1 MRRRD
6 CENKCENVVQNKI
19 ASDSVKCQ
27 AFEASVA
34 VSVAVAAGDT
44 DAEGERVTDTRYI
57 IAWLTCCCCRCCV
70 SMTVLREAERAA
82 KPVRERES
90 ERGSAPAC
98 LCVRESDT
106 NTSIAAIAA

>member
-27 AFEASVA
+27 AFEAEVAVSVA
-34 VSVAVAAGDT
+34 VTVAVAAGDT
-44 DAEGERVTDTRYI
+44 DTEGERVADTRYI
-57 IAWLTCCCCRCCV
+57 IAWLTCCCRCCV
-70 SMTVLREAERAA
+70 SMTALRER
-82 KPVRERES
+82 RES
-90 ERGSAPAC
+90 NQTSTRERGSAPAC

-106 NTSIAAIAA
+106 NTSKAAIAA